1 MGRGLGFITIQV
13 FRTPNCVTTL
23 KNHAEFQLL
32 RDIIL
37 IGSKIPKMLFP
48 PLFQTNTAS
57 RGLEFT
63 KKKIKI
69 MTTARDTIVD
79 ALDIESFVLCE
90 SEKEA
95 KELVGKLMQS
105 LGLSRF
111 VIVSLDFNGPGA
123 HFRVRAY
130 MNKPGDNYT
139 WLKE

>member
-1 MGRGLGFITIQV
+1 LPNFRIIAKGCWKLDFIIS
-13 FRTPNCVTTL
+13 TL
-23 KNHAEFQLL
+23 CSESARSNNF
-32 RDIIL
+32 L
-37 IGSKIPKMLFP
+37 IGILLDILGTSNSYHEKWLS
-48 PLFQTNTAS
+48 PL
-57 RGLEFT
+57 
-63 KKKIKI
+63 KI

-130 MNKPGDNYT
+130 LNKPGDNYT

>member
-1 MGRGLGFITIQV
+1 M
-13 FRTPNCVTTL
+13 
-23 KNHAEFQLL
+23 
-32 RDIIL
+32 
-37 IGSKIPKMLFP
+37 
-48 PLFQTNTAS
+48 
-57 RGLEFT
+57 
-63 KKKIKI
+63 KI

-123 HFRVRAY
+123 HFRVRLPLA
-130 MNKPGDNYT
+130 PTGEGVT
-139 WLKE
+139 A